1 MGDMMQT
8 DIANPVNSIQVLPST
23 LAKATGG
30 ALVAAAAILVL
41 FVMPAEYGIDPTG
54 VGRLTGIVGMGAG
67 SEQAPPAAAEAPVS
81 GPVTPTKAA
90 IIRDGDMRSDE
101 MTLTLEPHSG
111 QEVKAHMKAG
121 QSYVF
126 EWSAKGGPVKADMHG
141 EKVNAAEGEFTS
153 YWEEKQM
160 TGGKGSFTAPFD
172 GTHGWYFRN
181 KGETPVTV
189 TVRTTGFYKDL
200 FLPQG

>member
-1 MGDMMQT
+1 MQA
-8 DIANPVNSIQVLPST
+8 DSANPVNSIQVPPST

-30 ALVAAAAILVL
+30 ALLAAAAILVL
-41 FVMPAEYGIDPTG
+41 FVMPAEYGIDLTG
-54 VGRLTGIVGMGAG
+54 VGRLTGIAGMGAG
-67 SEQAPPAAAEAPVS
+67 SQAAETAPAETVVA
-81 GPVTPTKAA
+81 GPITPTKAA

-101 MTLTLEPHSG
+101 MTLTLAPHSG
-111 QEVKAHMKAG
+111 QEVKAHMNAG

-141 EKVNAAEGEFTS
+141 EKTNAAEGEFTS

-189 TVRTTGFYKDL
+189 TVKTTGFYKDL

>member
-1 MGDMMQT
+1 MQT
-8 DIANPVNSIQVLPST
+8 EVANPVNSIQVPPST

-30 ALVAAAAILVL
+30 ALLAAAAILVL

-54 VGRLTGIVGMGAG
+54 VGRLTGIVGIGAG
-67 SEQAPPAAAEAPVS
+67 GEEAKPAPAEAPVEARVS
-81 GPVTPTKAA
+81 EPVTPTKAA
-90 IIRDGDMRSDE
+90 IIREGDMRRDE
-101 MTLTLEPHSG
+101 MTLTLAPHSG
-111 QEVKAHMKAG
+111 QEVKAHMQAG

-126 EWSAKGGPVKADMHG
+126 QWSAKGGPVKADMHG

-189 TVRTTGFYKDL
+189 TVKTTGFYKDL

>member
-1 MGDMMQT
+1 MIQT
-8 DIANPVNSIQVLPST
+8 VTANPVGSIQASPAT

-30 ALVAAAAILVL
+30 ALLAAGAIVVL

-54 VGRLTGIVGMGAG
+54 VGQMTGIVGMAAG
-67 SEQAPPAAAEAPVS
+67 SETEATPAEAPAA
-81 GPVTPTKAA
+81 GPVAIAVPTKAS
-90 IIRDGDMRSDE
+90 IIREGEMRSDE

-111 QEVKAHMKAG
+111 QEVKAHMPVG
-121 QSYVF
+121 GSYVF
-126 EWSAKGGPVKADMHG
+126 EWSTKGGPVKVDMHG
-141 EKVNAAEGEFTS
+141 EKANAAEGEFTS
-153 YWEEKQM
+153 YWEEKAL
-160 TGGKGSFTAPFD
+160 TGGKGNFTAPFE

-189 TVRTTGFYKDL
+189 TVKTTGFYKDL